1 VEVDLIRTGEPMT
14 YFGATDPADYR
25 ILVSRRHQRPRADLV
40 PFCVREPI
48 PSFPVPLAKGEKEPE
63 VPLGAILHDLY
74 ERAAYDLSID
84 YRAAPVPP
92 LSKRDRAWGHQLLA
106 RAGKR

>member
-1 VEVDLIRTGEPMT
+1 MDLIRAGEPMT
-14 YFGATDPADYR
+14 YFGATEPSDYR

-40 PFCVREPI
+40 PFGVRETI

-63 VPLGAILHDLY
+63 VPLGSLLHDLY

-84 YRAAPVPP
+84 YRVEPVPP
-92 LSKRDRAWGHQLLA
+92 LAKRDRAWAHQLLA
-106 RAGKR
+106 RAGRR